1 MKKRDSGAGTFPPHP
16 ARETAQQAAAILFR
30 HVDGELN
37 ICLITTMTARRWS
50 IPKGFIETGH
60 TAAGTAR
67 KEAREEAGVH
77 GRVVGGPVGYYG
89 ITKAGIRY
97 TVAVNLLQV
106 EQIDAEWEEQDVRD
120 RQWVTADVATTLLE
134 GRPVAAVFRR
144 GLQQI
149 AI

>member
-1 MKKRDSGAGTFPPHP
+1 VNKWDSLAGTFPPHP
-16 ARETAQQAAAILFR
+16 APETAPQAAAIPFR
-30 HVDGELN
+30 YVDGELN

-67 KEAREEAGVH
+67 KEARGEAGVH

-97 TVAVNLLQV
+97 TVAVYLLQV
-106 EQIDAEWEEQDVRD
+106 EQSDAEWEEQDVRD